1 MIIIGCWPFRLTA
14 CMINGG
20 VYMGGTLI
28 WEKISHVID
37 KIVGYIC
44 IVFAITMTVTTLV
57 GILFRYVMTNPLPW
71 TEELARYAMIWM
83 GLLAIS
89 MGVKRQSHLGL
100 KLFVNMLPK
109 VAQKILSYIIRI
121 IIGYFLYMLIIY
133 GTDMAL
139 NGVYQIAP
147 ALQIKM
153 VYVLSAVPVAAALS
167 LTQLVLITAAD
178 IHSFFRTRNS
188 GYLSEGSGL

>member
-1 MIIIGCWPFRLTA
+1 
-14 CMINGG
+14 MINGG
-20 VYMGGTLI
+20 VYMGETTI
-28 WEKISHVID
+28 WGKISHVVD

-100 KLFVNMLPK
+100 KLFVDMLPS
-109 VAQKILSYIIRI
+109 VVQKILSYLIRI

-133 GTDMAL
+133 GTNMAL

-153 VYVLSAVPVAAALS
+153 VYVLSAVPIAALLS
-167 LTQLVLITAAD
+167 LIQLVLITAD
-178 IHSFFRTRNS
+178 EIHAFFRTRKS